1 MCCGIFVR
9 KLLDTSTYIPYIIR
23 NPQLLVHLCPFKDY
37 DLEKNISTS
46 YTVPA
51 QMFTRKVLCKAS
63 GIKKCYQDLLGYAKK
78 QKAKSYHVPLER
90 AGAAQAKKPAKFGQ
104 NGLSVPATIS

>member
-1 MCCGIFVR
+1 M
-9 KLLDTSTYIPYIIR
+9 
-23 NPQLLVHLCPFKDY
+23 N
-37 DLEKNISTS
+37 
-46 YTVPA
+46 
-51 QMFTRKVLCKAS
+51 TR
-63 GIKKCYQDLLGYAKK
+63 GLLGYAKK